1 MPERVGTQ
9 DHYDVLNLPTSLGA
23 ANDLSE
29 KTIKSAYRCALLE
42 HHPDKSGV
50 SQSSKS
56 KHSVDQITIAYKTLI
71 DPGRRLE
78 YDKLRAL
85 KQPRPSIHAEAAHS
99 GLEIVDLDELFY
111 DEAQGIWYRSC
122 RCGKDRSFLI
132 TDEELEKNAEH
143 GEIIAGCSGCSIW
156 LRVTF
161 AVADDA
167 YS

>member
-1 MPERVGTQ
+1 MPERIGTQ
-9 DHYDVLNLPTSLGA
+9 DHYRILNLPTSLGA

-71 DPGRRLE
+71 NPVCRSE
-78 YDKLRAL
+78 YDTLRAL
-85 KQPRPSIHAEAAHS
+85 QQSRPSAHAEATHS
-99 GLEIVDLDELFY
+99 GLEIVDLDELLY

-132 TDEELEKNAEH
+132 TEEELEKNAEH
-143 GEIIAGCSGCSIW
+143 GEIVAGCSGCSIW

-161 AVADDA
+161 AVANGA